1 VISEIEQTLKFI
13 RPIFL
18 LFPSN
23 CGLPFLP
30 FIKAGISFLTFTFLL
45 LMASTVDSLIDA
57 LKSLL
62 LQDPE
67 DLMEDYEDFASLATN
82 LRNFSWRLTPP
93 QHEFLDSVLA
103 LRDQMI
109 KDFPFILAV
118 EESRCHSQRTI
129 AVIFDEMWLTKE
141 GMRMYESNLAVCFD
155 QEEDVDHQLTKLRAE
170 IDQLETKKR
179 RLKEDIKDD
188 VARLL
193 EKRRALLELQD
204 RMRTHDR
211 HASNVHGDLEIAQEC
226 RNKIQALWDS
236 AREAADQA

>member
-1 VISEIEQTLKFI
+1 MS
-13 RPIFL
+13 
-18 LFPSN
+18 
-23 CGLPFLP
+23 
-30 FIKAGISFLTFTFLL
+30 
-45 LMASTVDSLIDA
+45 STIDSLIDA

-67 DLMEDYEDFASLATN
+67 DLMDDYEDFASLATN

-109 KDFPFILAV
+109 KDFPFIMAV

-129 AVIFDEMWLTKE
+129 AAIFDEMWLTKE
-141 GMRMYESNLAVCFD
+141 DMRMYEGNLAVCFD
-155 QEEDVDHQLTKLRAE
+155 QEDDVDHQLAKLRAE
-170 IDQLETKKR
+170 IDQLKTKKR
-179 RLKEDIKDD
+179 QLKRDVKDD
-188 VARLL
+188 IAKLL

-204 RMRTHDR
+204 RMRVHDG
-211 HASNVHGDLEIAQEC
+211 HASNVHGDLEIAREC
-226 RNKIQALWDS
+226 RQKIQSLWDS